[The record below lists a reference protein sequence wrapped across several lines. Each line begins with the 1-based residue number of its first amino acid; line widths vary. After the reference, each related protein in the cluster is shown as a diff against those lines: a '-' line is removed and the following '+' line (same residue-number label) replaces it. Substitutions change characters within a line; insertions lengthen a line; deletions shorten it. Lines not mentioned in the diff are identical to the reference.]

1 MPKNSLS
8 FNDIIKLVNGEKII
22 REIPIRFFKSLKN
35 LSINIKPTKITI
47 TANSNKKLINNIYLP
62 LHIINLNHKLDNRS
76 KLIKFINKI
85 KLYLKHILTKLL

>member
-1 MPKNSLS
+1 MPRDSLS
-8 FNDIIKLVNGEKII
+8 FDDILKLVKGEKII
-22 REIPIRFFKSLKN
+22 RLIPIRFFKSLKH

-47 TANSNKKLINNIYLP
+47 AANSHKKLINNIYLP

-85 KLYLKHILTKLL
+85 KLYLKYLFK